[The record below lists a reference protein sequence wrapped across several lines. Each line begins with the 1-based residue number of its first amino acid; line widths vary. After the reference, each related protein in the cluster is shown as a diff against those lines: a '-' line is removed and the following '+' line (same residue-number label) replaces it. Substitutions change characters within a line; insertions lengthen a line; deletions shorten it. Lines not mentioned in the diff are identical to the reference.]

1 MDGLISLTD
10 AAKVLAVKPETLRK
24 WVQKKQISYYDL
36 GKPKFKRTDLERFIE
51 LHRVQAVRR
60 VKEFKPRRHKAA

>member
-1 MDGLISLTD
+1 MDSLISLTD
-10 AAKVLAVKPETLRK
+10 AAKVLGIKPGTLRK
-24 WVQKKQISYYDL
+24 WIQKKQISYYPM
-36 GKPKFKRTDLERFIE
+36 GKPKFKLSDLERFIE